1 MDTRELNFVLKLL
14 GYPGYRATI
23 ADVKPNIRTKS
34 TDRDAIC
41 RQLCDRGLLDCTEEI
56 LSIKISPAGKA
67 LLKLDTTNLPVSKAE
82 LKVLHACVQASIP
95 PSETGLKPKER
106 QAVISGLVDRGLAV
120 AEKMRVD
127 EVWITEQGLDYLRDE
142 YTPSGSA
149 LAISLDLLTNYL
161 RFMRKSRG
169 FTDAEVSE
177 LPELGTVVEP
187 AAALTQTVP
196 ATARTANVTATDVL
210 QAIQDLD
217 RQLATDNYLPLYHLR
232 QALQPPLSR
241 DELDRLLYQL
251 QREDKIELSSLQEAI
266 NYTPEQIDTGI
277 AQEIGGP
284 LFFIMQI

>member
-23 ADVKPNIRTKS
+23 SEVKPNIRTKS

-82 LKVLHACVQASIP
+82 LKVLHACAQASIP

-106 QAVISGLVDRGLAV
+106 HAVISGLVDRGLAI
-120 AEKMRVD
+120 AEKTRVD

-169 FTDAEVSE
+169 LTVSE
-177 LPELGTVVEP
+177 LTESRLAESEP
-187 AAALTQTVP
+187 VAIPPATVP
-196 ATARTANVTATDVL
+196 VMPQTTTLTAADVF
-210 QAIQDLD
+210 QTIQDLD
-217 RQLATDNYLPLYHLR
+217 RQLATDNYLPIYHLR
-232 QALQPPLSR
+232 QMLQPPLSR
-241 DELDRLLYQL
+241 EELDRVLYQL

-266 NYTPEQIDTGI
+266 NYTPEQIDAGI

>member
-14 GYPGYRATI
+14 GYPGYRAAI
-23 ADVKPNIRTKS
+23 AEVKPNIRTKS

-106 QAVISGLVDRGLAV
+106 HAVIAGLVDRGLAI

-127 EVWITEQGLDYLRDE
+127 EVWITEQGLNYLRDE

-169 FTDAEVSE
+169 LTVSE
-177 LPELGTVVEP
+177 FTQSEFTGSEP
-187 AAALTQTVP
+187 MTAPPAIVAATSP
-196 ATARTANVTATDVL
+196 ATTLTAADVL
-210 QAIQDLD
+210 QTIQDLD
-217 RQLATDNYLPLYHLR
+217 RQLATDNYLPIYHLR
-232 QALQPPLSR
+232 QLLQPPMSR
-241 DELDRLLYQL
+241 QELDRALYQL

-266 NYTPEQIDTGI
+266 NYTPEQIDAGM